1 MKTSLKIASRKFFL
15 VLSLAALLIFSASAL
30 FAQQGGGMGGNAT
43 PEQRA
48 ARQTERMKDQLK
60 LTPAQEPKVLAV
72 NLKYA
77 KKTEDLKKISDTAAQ
92 RKSFISLVS
101 QQEAEMK
108 PILTA
113 DQLTSYKKMVQERL
127 ARQPRMRH

>member
-60 LTPAQEPKVLAV
+60 LTPAQEPKMPIGMSRLG
-72 NLKYA
+72 
-77 KKTEDLKKISDTAAQ
+77 
-92 RKSFISLVS
+92 FLVS
-101 QQEAEMK
+101 SATVE
-108 PILTA
+108 TA
-113 DQLTSYKKMVQERL
+113 SNPM
-127 ARQPRMRH
+127 

>member
-1 MKTSLKIASRKFFL
+1 
-15 VLSLAALLIFSASAL
+15 
-30 FAQQGGGMGGNAT
+30 MGGNAT